1 MRIGIHFIRGRQRI
15 ILSVLFLLCTI
26 IANAE
31 TITYNFS
38 IDDFEITKE
47 NGVTF
52 VKSRDPLVS
61 YGNPGTPVLP
71 VFSRQILCP
80 YKFNYVD
87 YFPDVVLSRIPA
99 SNSGEISEFT
109 KKIIRYEKYL
119 DNINKVP
126 SVLYAGGYC
135 YKTENDLSDAH
146 IVAIE
151 SSEIVGSH
159 DIPYDFVFDTGTTLG
174 DQDYM
179 DYVYDADSIFSEA
192 IQSGY
197 DLVSVQTHGEKDRW
211 KDPLYFTM
219 ASADKLCNRHSS
231 VILTAACETA
241 AFDNAYGCLG
251 SSLLLNPSGGCVAYI
266 GSSRSS
272 WYSVSKAEGLNVFSP
287 LLITNMISDL
297 CVNPD
302 HSIGKVFFNSKQNSK
317 YAEDDRYFWLY
328 FSNCMLGDSY
338 QKSYSK
344 FPATLELVPV
354 YDEGR
359 LSLKSVENDLMAEST
374 SYIIKDIDTDDY
386 CTCVIEG
393 LDDVPLGAK
402 EFTVSVMKENYL
414 PYVAKVAV
422 VRDRVIDSSVEVSAD
437 IILLGPNLRISEKGS
452 LTLRGKEIIQAPEIL
467 VESGGNLNID
477 SNDKD

>member
-1 MRIGIHFIRGRQRI
+1 
-15 ILSVLFLLCTI
+15 
-26 IANAE
+26 
-31 TITYNFS
+31 
-38 IDDFEITKE
+38 
-47 NGVTF
+47 
-52 VKSRDPLVS
+52 
-61 YGNPGTPVLP
+61 
-71 VFSRQILCP
+71 
-80 YKFNYVD
+80 
-87 YFPDVVLSRIPA
+87 
-99 SNSGEISEFT
+99 
-109 KKIIRYEKYL
+109 
-119 DNINKVP
+119 
-126 SVLYAGGYC
+126 
-135 YKTENDLSDAH
+135 
-146 IVAIE
+146 
-151 SSEIVGSH
+151 
-159 DIPYDFVFDTGTTLG
+159 
-174 DQDYM
+174 M